1 MNIKFNRRTV
11 ESFDPSELKRLR
23 TRYEGHKE
31 PMKNLARA
39 FCIGEEA
46 LKKFAVANKWKAKI
60 GQLKLKAYEK

>member
-31 PMKNLARA
+31 PMKNIARA

-46 LKKFAVANKWKAKI
+46 LKKFAV
-60 GQLKLKAYEK
+60 